1 MANENNLA
9 GLRCPK
15 CGSYGPFGIAITA
28 WAVSVTDDG
37 FTDVEDVE
45 WDRDSIIRCET
56 CNEVATVADF
66 NEALYGKGGCGD
78 SEDNPDFPRADWRE
92 EVSSGNTVLGYA
104 EWVAH
109 KDEEFNYALYGGLD
123 PSFPPKDRAAS
134 DKHEGEQ

>member
-1 MANENNLA
+1 MANENCLA

-37 FTDVEDVE
+37 FTDVEDAE

-66 NEALYGKGGCGD
+66 DESLCKVPAAEETKD
-78 SEDNPDFPRADWRE
+78 S
-92 EVSSGNTVLGYA
+92 A
-104 EWVAH
+104 EMSAESE
-109 KDEEFNYALYGGLD
+109 K
-123 PSFPPKDRAAS
+123 
-134 DKHEGEQ
+134 

>member
-66 NEALYGKGGCGD
+66 DESLYGKAGGEEIC
-78 SEDNPDFPRADWRE
+78 ENPDFTKADWRE
-92 EVSSGNTVLGYA
+92 DVSSGNTSLGYA
-104 EWVAH
+104 DWVAH
-109 KDEEFNYALYGGLD
+109 REEELLHDLYGGAGQD
-123 PSFPPKDRAAS
+123 GSKTKAIAENS
-134 DKHEGEQ
+134 AESEK